1 MVNAIPGRNLPVP
14 NFAYHLPKLWT
25 DWFVHVNGKQPLSYF
40 TNYLRPLAN
49 NLRECYG
56 KRAPPPLDN
65 MFPQYSLGIEG
76 LPTINA
82 NKASQIV
89 GSR

>member
-1 MVNAIPGRNLPVP
+1 MANAP
-14 NFAYHLPKLWT
+14 
-25 DWFVHVNGKQPLSYF
+25 
-40 TNYLRPLAN
+40 
-49 NLRECYG
+49 
-56 KRAPPPLDN
+56 APPPLDN

>member
-1 MVNAIPGRNLPVP
+1 MV
-14 NFAYHLPKLWT
+14 T
-25 DWFVHVNGKQPLSYF
+25 
-40 TNYLRPLAN
+40 
-49 NLRECYG
+49 
-56 KRAPPPLDN
+56 PPPLDH
-65 MFPQYSLGIEG
+65 MFHQYSLGIEG